1 MKAGYVNTVSS
12 ACHQVVM
19 LKAEASREKP
29 AYPKIYLLFIEKKK
43 TAIINVLLWLRMKVM
58 NNRTFVQVRSLI
70 L

>member
-43 TAIINVLLWLRMKVM
+43 DCDYKRFNKNALL
-58 NNRTFVQVRSLI
+58 TFYCGCV
-70 L
+70 

>member
-1 MKAGYVNTVSS
+1 MKAGYVDTVSS

-43 TAIINVLLWLRMKVM
+43 TAIINVLIKMLC
-58 NNRTFVQVRSLI
+58 
-70 L
+70 